1 MTDKIITNGF
11 ILAAGLGKRMR
22 PYTDHMPKPM
32 VPVCGKPVIDWCLDK
47 MAAAGV
53 THVTVNLFYL
63 PEVLAAHLKARQDP
77 VITLSWETDLLDTGG
92 GLKNA
97 LATMKGEAFYAI
109 NGDAFWIDAPGSAD
123 ALTMMRDVWDDTRMD
138 ILLLLEP
145 VERMVLTKGVGDY
158 RIEPDG
164 RATRARNKDGT
175 HMFTGLRI
183 CHPRIF
189 DGAPDGAFPFLSL
202 MDAAET
208 AGRLHA
214 VVNPGAW
221 HHISTPE
228 ELERVS
234 REAVIP
240 TP

>member
-1 MTDKIITNGF
+1 MTDKMITRGF

-32 VPVCGKPVIDWCLDK
+32 VPVCGKTVIDWCLDK
-47 MAAAGV
+47 MAGAGV

-63 PEVLAAHLKARQDP
+63 PEVLAQHLKGRQNP
-77 VITLSWETDLLDTGG
+77 VITLSWESDLLDTGG

-97 LATMKGEAFYAI
+97 LATMQGDAFYAI
-109 NGDAFWIDAPGSAD
+109 NGDAFWIDAPGSID
-123 ALTMMRDVWDDTRMD
+123 ALTLMRNTWDDARMD

-145 VERMVLTKGVGDY
+145 VDRMVLTNGVGDY

-189 DGAPDGAFPFLSL
+189 EGAPDGPFPFLSL
-202 MDAAET
+202 MDAAEK
-208 AGRLHA
+208 AGRLKA
-214 VVNPGAW
+214 VVNPGVW

-240 TP
+240 AP